1 VSTATTTLADAQGT
15 PRPASWQFARAAA
28 LIERNMMIFRRS
40 ITPLIYALIEPVMY
54 LLTIGFGVG
63 TLVGNVPGVNV
74 RYSAFVAPA
83 ILATTA
89 MNTAFNQ
96 TSFGVYA
103 RIKIDR
109 TYEAIVPTPLSPT
122 DIAIGEVVSAVINGV
137 LTSIGFLAAA
147 AALGLV
153 VSPGVLL
160 AIPAA
165 ALVGA
170 AFAAG
175 GLAVT
180 TFLRDFSDFQLIQLV
195 MLPMY
200 LFATTFYPLSTY
212 PGWLRPLIEI
222 LPLYQSIELI
232 REPAL
237 GRFPA
242 ATLLIATLYLAAF
255 ATVAMAIAARRL
267 GRKLLT

>member
-1 VSTATTTLADAQGT
+1 MSTATTTLADAQAVD
-15 PRPASWQFARAAA
+15 RPASWEFARAAA
-28 LIERNMMIFRRS
+28 LIERNMMIYRRS
-40 ITPLIYALIEPVMY
+40 ITPLLYGLIEPVMY

-74 RYSAFVAPA
+74 RYAAYVAPA

-96 TSFGVYA
+96 TSFGVFS
-103 RIKIDR
+103 RIKIDL

-122 DIAIGEVVSAVINGV
+122 DIAIGEVASAVINGI
-137 LTSIGFLAAA
+137 LTSVGFLAAA
-147 AALGLV
+147 ALLGLV
-153 VSPGVLL
+153 VSPGILL
-160 AIPAA
+160 AIPAT

-200 LFATTFYPLSTY
+200 LFATTFYPLTTY
-212 PGWLRPLIEI
+212 PAWLRPVIEI

-242 ATLLIATLYLAAF
+242 TTLLVAILYLAAF
-255 ATVAMAIAARRL
+255 AAVAMTIAARRL
-267 GRKLLT
+267 GRQLLT